1 MLYLTVPSL
10 ALIAFN
16 PPRKQPADHTIELF
30 RIYWSD
36 PELSRLLLQIVLAS
50 TQFVFL
56 LTAGN
61 SESAKEASYRI
72 L

>member
-36 PELSRLLLQIVLAS
+36 PGVVSSS
-50 TQFVFL
+50 TS
-56 LTAGN
+56 N
-61 SESAKEASYRI
+61 SVGINSMMR
-72 L
+72 